1 MDDETVRAII
11 LDHYAASGVDE
22 VHVAQVYADD
32 AILDFPQGGER
43 IRGKARIL
51 GFRTAFPAQVRI
63 VPRRIVGSGD
73 VWVIE
78 GTISYD
84 GVPQHLASIWEL
96 RDGKV
101 VHETVYIAD
110 PWEPPAWRAQWVEP
124 MPSDA
129 EAGTA
134 QA

>member
-1 MDDETVRAII
+1 MDDETVRAMI

-22 VHVAQVYADD
+22 VQMAQVYAAD

-43 IRGKARIL
+43 IRGKANIL
-51 GFRTAFPAQVRI
+51 AFRSAYPAAIRI

-78 GTISYD
+78 STISYD

-101 VHETVYIAD
+101 VHETAYVTEA
-110 PWEPPAWRAQWVEP
+110 WEPPAWRAQWVER
-124 MPSDA
+124 MPADA
-129 EAGTA
+129 DAGTR
-134 QA
+134 QP